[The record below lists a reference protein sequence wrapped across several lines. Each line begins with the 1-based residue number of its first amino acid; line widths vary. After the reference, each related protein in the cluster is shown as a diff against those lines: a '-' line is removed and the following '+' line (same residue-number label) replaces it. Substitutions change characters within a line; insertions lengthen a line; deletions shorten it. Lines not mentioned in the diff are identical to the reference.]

1 MNCVKSVTIKANLTG
16 KELTE
21 AIRQAQVIDTFKVC
35 GLDLTKDECNWLVGL
50 HDNKADLPLFSRKV
64 SDGYLR
70 HCFREKCP
78 YYGDGLPNRP
88 GDTRWHEHWDINTYY
103 VADTTEGVVA
113 LGYIIEQAEKALK
126 AKIMYLKIGE
136 YYTPLKTLAELA
148 RIWRE
153 STIEL
158 GLFKDE
164 RNVKGIGQ
172 DGSVVLYKQ
181 QGITFTTDDGHNV
194 CRLYTQ
200 LEGGD
205 IKTGVWPWN
214 SSELVI
220 TGIKPAM
227 ADIKIKETKP
237 MKHET
242 PDTQVPETQEK
253 PQNRTLEPF
262 DPIKADA
269 AAKDFQA
276 DLAAILNDGNRAS
289 DLCTLFS
296 RYYLKAGH
304 KRLGRVLVTIA
315 KGGK

>member
-1 MNCVKSVTIKANLTG
+1 MNCVKSVTIKAKLTG

-64 SDGYLR
+64 SDGYMR
-70 HCFREKCP
+70 CCYRDECDFTAPEGEP
-78 YYGDGLPNRP
+78 YNR
-88 GDTRWHEHWDINTYY
+88 HEHWDINTYY
-103 VADTTEGVVA
+103 VADTTEGMVA
-113 LGYIIEQAEKALK
+113 LGYIIEQAKKALK

-242 PDTQVPETQEK
+242 PDTQVPETQGK